1 FCSSHSTSTP
11 ASSKDFLKPSLA
23 ASSAGCCTS
32 CEMPILNESSSPPP
46 PSPPEQAETAS
57 IEPTATIAVAIF
69 LRRMLLPF
77 ETSVRWCG
85 SVTDSACRCHRSSQ
99 AMEWWP
105 RRRVMRRQ
113 RSDRSEAM
121 TYITSNVM
129 ISTLWPG
136 TDTGCRLGVLETIV
150 PVSLSD
156 ATDVLS
162 GLDLDVRSSE
172 HIEHPG
178 EVERCLLPGVIAAGG
193 TAVPGDHLRLEQG
206 LGTDL
211 AQPSHPFRWFDV
223 EDP

>member
-1 FCSSHSTSTP
+1 
-11 ASSKDFLKPSLA
+11 
-23 ASSAGCCTS
+23 
-32 CEMPILNESSSPPP
+32 
-46 PSPPEQAETAS
+46 
-57 IEPTATIAVAIF
+57 
-69 LRRMLLPF
+69 
-77 ETSVRWCG
+77 
-85 SVTDSACRCHRSSQ
+85 
-99 AMEWWP
+99 
-105 RRRVMRRQ
+105 MRRQ
-113 RSDRSEAM
+113 RSDWSEAM

-193 TAVPGDHLRLEQG
+193 AAVPGDHLRLEPG
-206 LGTDL
+206 FGADL
-211 AQPSHPFRWFDV
+211 AQARPPPPGIGAHRRLHRETGPGNGGGSGR
-223 EDP
+223 

>member
-1 FCSSHSTSTP
+1 
-11 ASSKDFLKPSLA
+11 
-23 ASSAGCCTS
+23 
-32 CEMPILNESSSPPP
+32 MPILNESSSPPP
-46 PSPPEQAETAS
+46 PSPPPEQAETAS
-57 IEPTATIAVAIF
+57 IEPTAAIAVAIF

-77 ETSVRWCG
+77 EKSVRWCG
-85 SVTDSACRCHRSSQ
+85 SVTDSARRCRRSSQ

-113 RSDRSEAM
+113 SSDRSEAM
-121 TYITSNVM
+121 PDITSNVM

-162 GLDLDVRSSE
+162 GLDLDIRSSE
-172 HIEHPG
+172 PIEHPG

-193 TAVPGDHLRLEQG
+193 TAVPGDHLRLQQRFC
-206 LGTDL
+206 TDL
-211 AQPSHPFRWFDV
+211 APPRQPSRGFAAD
-223 EDP
+223 DPGAGERG